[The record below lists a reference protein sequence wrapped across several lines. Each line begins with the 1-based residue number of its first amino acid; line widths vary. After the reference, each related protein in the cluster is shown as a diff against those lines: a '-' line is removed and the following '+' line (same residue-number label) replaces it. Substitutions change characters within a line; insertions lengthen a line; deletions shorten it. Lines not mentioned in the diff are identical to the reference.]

1 MKHHENFSTNSHTK
15 NAAQNEAFHG
25 IEEQGLHERAMNLA
39 YAQKAHE
46 SVAAIAQ
53 NEFANMENNS
63 RAEAFDSLGAS
74 VFDATNEAGE
84 RAKVDAEMVAFA
96 TEIIAQDGTQ
106 PRTAEHLAQDAS
118 PESVVTALDILA
130 ESNEM
135 GAIEAAKELQLAHEQ
150 LGASIDQLESPSP
163 VDGDPYGI
171 QESWAIDPPQ
181 ESWAIDPPQ
190 ELSAAEL
197 PYKHS
202 PFGNPPSAEF
212 MPFSSSSSFEPLKA
226 GSSEREA
233 SPAKSMES
241 RISDAHRQARELF
254 KEGYGRIEVETTKEV
269 YDSVREFYIDHT
281 EAMAA
286 AEYLID
292 RLNGDVPAGEQMGEL
307 FYEDD
312 YGRVELSIPE
322 EHLPESVSLRESIRQ
337 MAEGVNMVQKG
348 DTRGGAKNMYSLITE
363 GYFTFNEISVGV
375 SSVGDEQLDF
385 AAQFSMRMIEKIHQV
400 TGEPYPHHMKEN
412 INNQGYFKE
421 KVGRI
426 VAETKEKFNQEIRP
440 ASQLLLH
447 NSPYINE
454 VLQAGKLATRQRQ
467 DSRGKARHTTAN
479 WSNHSRLTHFSETL
493 ITQQYKEVLGGNL
506 GNHDEHDEDKNKLA
520 IGGTLAVPIAK
531 VIEET
536 PYARGAKYGSATAK
550 EGLSV
555 EHKITKPV
563 SFYEGHF
570 DGAYSSGGMD
580 RVFLKSIDN
589 SRDAQD
595 YEYSTFNMRTDRG
608 TAAYV
613 LIDDQD
619 AERYNV
625 RNDTHE
631 GRKRLGHTDG
641 RTVPDYLSKVIWGAG
656 EGIPGQRRYK
666 RGEGEEVLNDI
677 RQELDNNPEFKNKV
691 VFPLRGNLYI
701 DSTRRSDYV
710 QARDGGQLP
719 SD

>member
-1 MKHHENFSTNSHTK
+1 
-15 NAAQNEAFHG
+15 
-25 IEEQGLHERAMNLA
+25 
-39 YAQKAHE
+39 
-46 SVAAIAQ
+46 
-53 NEFANMENNS
+53 
-63 RAEAFDSLGAS
+63 
-74 VFDATNEAGE
+74 
-84 RAKVDAEMVAFA
+84 
-96 TEIIAQDGTQ
+96 
-106 PRTAEHLAQDAS
+106 
-118 PESVVTALDILA
+118 
-130 ESNEM
+130 
-135 GAIEAAKELQLAHEQ
+135 
-150 LGASIDQLESPSP
+150 
-163 VDGDPYGI
+163 
-171 QESWAIDPPQ
+171 Q

-212 MPFSSSSSFEPLKA
+212 RPFSSSSSFEPLKA

-292 RLNGDVPAGEQMGEL
+292 KLNGDVPAGEQMGEL

-322 EHLPESVSLRESIRQ
+322 EYLPESVSLRESIRQ

-363 GYFTFNEISVGV
+363 GYFTFNEVSVGV

-400 TGEPYPHHMKEN
+400 TGEPYPYYMKEN

-421 KVGRI
+421 EVGRI

-454 VLQAGKLATRQRQ
+454 ALQTGKLATRQRQ

-493 ITQQYKEVLGGNL
+493 ITHQYKEVIGGNL

-570 DGAYSSGGMD
+570 DGVYDSGGMD

-589 SRDAQD
+589 SQDAQD
-595 YEYSTFNMRTDRG
+595 YEYSTFNMRTEQG
-608 TAAYV
+608 TAAFV

-619 AERYNV
+619 AERFNV

-641 RTVPDYLSKVIWGAG
+641 LTVPDYLSNVIWGEG
-656 EGIPGQRRYK
+656 EGMPRVRRYK
-666 RGEGEEVLNDI
+666 LGEGEEVLNDI

-701 DSTRRSDYV
+701 DSTRRSSYV